1 MKTIKILLFV
11 LIGSLS
17 FTFLACD
24 PDDPEPQPNPQPV
37 IELEFISLTS
47 DKELLYGGET
57 ATITAEARGEELVY
71 QWTAS
76 AGSIVGS
83 GKTVTYSPSPC
94 STGEN
99 TITCKITDKYKES
112 LSKSII
118 ITVE

>member
-1 MKTIKILLFV
+1 MKSIKILLFV

-17 FTFLACD
+17 FAFFACD
-24 PDDPEPQPNPQPV
+24 TDEPEPQPEPQPV

-47 DKELLYGGET
+47 DKEILYGGET

-83 GKTVTYSPSPC
+83 GKTVTYTPAPC
-94 STGEN
+94 ITGEN

-112 LSKSII
+112 LTKKII